1 MGVLPEAGPL
11 LSTFWR
17 FAARR
22 HSVYERRLRGEPQ
35 PWTDD
40 PVLASF
46 RFTNAFRAADRVSQY
61 LIRNV
66 IYRGEHDEPEEL
78 LFRILLFKF
87 FNKVET
93 WELLEREIGP
103 IELGAFSPDRACDI
117 LASARERGVP
127 VYSNAYIVPP
137 VPGMPTPKHAGHLR
151 LVMDMIDSGLACRV
165 RATSGLQEL
174 FELLHG
180 MPGVGDFLAYQFAI
194 DVAYSP
200 LVAHDESE
208 YVVAGP
214 GALDGLSKVFPGMN
228 LRDAAE
234 VIRMLTDTQDE
245 WFERLGLDFGGL
257 FGRPLHLIDV
267 QNLFCEVSKY
277 TRVTHPEFIGVSG
290 RTRIKQ
296 SYRPAGHLPIP
307 WFPPKWGLEVPQPVV
322 AVDLSAEGEQLA
334 LL

>member
-1 MGVLPEAGPL
+1 MPDAGPL
-11 LSTFWR
+11 LSIFWQ

-22 HSVYERRLRGEPQ
+22 HAMYERRLRGEPE

-40 PVLASF
+40 PVLTSF

-66 IYRGEHDEPEEL
+66 IYRGPSEPDEV

-93 WELLEREIGP
+93 WELLERELGP
-103 IELGAFSPDRACDI
+103 VELGAFSPDRAEAV
-117 LASARERGVP
+117 LTAARQRHTP

-137 VPGMPTPKHAGHLR
+137 VPGTANPKHAGHIR
-151 LVMDMIDSGLACRV
+151 LVSDTIDAGLADRV
-165 RATSGLQEL
+165 RATGDLEEL
-174 FELLHG
+174 FELLRR
-180 MPGVGDFLAYQFAI
+180 MPGVGGFLAYQFAI
-194 DVAYSP
+194 DIGYST
-200 LVAHDESE
+200 LVAHDENDF
-208 YVVAGP
+208 VVAGP
-214 GALDGLSKVFPGMN
+214 GALDGLSKVFPNMN
-228 LRDAAE
+228 LRDAAQ
-234 VIRMLTDTQDE
+234 VIRVLTETQDD
-245 WFERLGLDFGGL
+245 WFEHLGLQFGGL

-277 TRVTHPEFIGVSG
+277 TRVTHPQYAGVSG

-296 SYRPAGHLPIP
+296 TYRPAGALPTP
-307 WFPPKWGLEVPQPVV
+307 WFPPKWALTPVAHRCEVGG
-322 AVDLSAEGEQLA
+322 AVSGQLA

>member
-1 MGVLPEAGPL
+1 M
-11 LSTFWR
+11 
-17 FAARR
+17 
-22 HSVYERRLRGEPQ
+22 YERRLRGEPQ

-40 PVLASF
+40 PVLTAY

-66 IYRGEHDEPEEL
+66 IYQGPSEPDEV

-93 WELLEREIGP
+93 WELLEREVGP
-103 IELGAFSPDRACDI
+103 VDLGTFSPDHASDV
-117 LASARERGVP
+117 LAGARQRGVP

-137 VPGMPTPKHAGHLR
+137 VPGMPSPKHTGHLR
-151 LVMDMIDSGLACRV
+151 LVMDMIDSGLARRV
-165 RATSGLQEL
+165 CATSGLQEL
-174 FELLHG
+174 FELLRR

-200 LVAHDESE
+200 LVAHDENE

-228 LRDAAE
+228 LRDAGQ
-234 VIRMLTDTQDE
+234 VIRELTDTQDE
-245 WFERLGLDFGGL
+245 WFERLGLDFDGL

-277 TRVTHPEFIGVSG
+277 TRVTHPECLGVSG

-296 SYRPAGHLPIP
+296 SYRSTGALPPP
-307 WFPPKWGLEVPQPVV
+307 WFPPKWRLKVADCGDVV
-322 AVDLSAEGEQLA
+322 DSRAASERLA
-334 LL
+334 LLSSHSVDPYVSFASS

>member
-1 MGVLPEAGPL
+1 MGQLPDAGPL
-11 LSTFWR
+11 LSTFWQ
-17 FAARR
+17 FAACR
-22 HSVYERRLRGEPQ
+22 HSIYERRLRGEPE

-40 PVLASF
+40 PVLTSF

-66 IYRGEHDEPEEL
+66 IYRGPSEPDEV

-93 WELLEREIGP
+93 WELLERELGP
-103 IELGAFSPDRACDI
+103 SDLGTFSPDRAGAV
-117 LASARERGVP
+117 LAGARERGVP
-127 VYSNAYIVPP
+127 IYSNAYIVPP
-137 VPGMPTPKHAGHLR
+137 VPGMQTPKHAGHLR
-151 LVMDMIDSGLACRV
+151 LVLDMIDSGLACRV
-165 RATSGLQEL
+165 CTTSGLQEL
-174 FELLHG
+174 FELLRR

-194 DVAYSP
+194 DVGYSS
-200 LVAHDESE
+200 LVAHDENE

-228 LRDAAE
+228 LRDAAQ
-234 VIRMLTDTQDE
+234 VIGELTDTQGE
-245 WFERLGLDFGGL
+245 WFDRLGLDFGGL

-277 TRVTHPEFIGVSG
+277 TRVSHPQFVGVSG

-296 SYRPAGHLPIP
+296 TYRPAGALPQP
-307 WFPPKWGLEVPQPVV
+307 WFPPKWGLAIPEPVDV
-322 AVDLSAEGEQLA
+322 VDLSAESEQLA